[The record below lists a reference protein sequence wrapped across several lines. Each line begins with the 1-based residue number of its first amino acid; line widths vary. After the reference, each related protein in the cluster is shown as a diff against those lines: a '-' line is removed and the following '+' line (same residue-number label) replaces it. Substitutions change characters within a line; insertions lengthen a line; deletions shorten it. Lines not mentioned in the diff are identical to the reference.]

1 MAVTLYAKDVRKYF
15 GSTKAV
21 DGVSV
26 DFVAGQVTALV
37 GENGAGK
44 STLLKTMAGVHT
56 DEESGSFLLD
66 DQPYSRASTVDAAL
80 SGVSMVHQEPTVS
93 LELSIAENIF
103 IDRLRQFRNRFGTS
117 DKRAIQTAAKKV
129 LERVEADFDIE
140 TPIRSLN
147 LAERKIVEIARAL
160 SYEPQFV
167 FLDESTAVLSNK
179 EIGHVFKTIRLLKE
193 SNIGV
198 VFVSHHLSEV
208 FEIADQLVILKDGKL
223 VETGSVEQ
231 YDAPKIEAKMV
242 GRPIGEGIFPT
253 IEPPKEESPVLEV
266 RDLSAGRHFS
276 EVSFAVRPGEIV
288 GIAGLSGSGG
298 DQLLRA
304 IYGDL
309 GVDAGEMQLQGERY
323 SPTGSGYA
331 MQHGVSYVPGD
342 RSNEGVISQLSVRF
356 NISLAS
362 IPRRGPFIDYK
373 SETNVTEAAR
383 RDFSI
388 KSETVDSPCGSL
400 SGGNL
405 QKVVIAK
412 CLHISPR
419 LLLLDNPTRGIDVG
433 ARSEIYQLIRDR
445 ASQGLAVVLVSEDLL
460 EVIGL
465 SHRVLVM
472 KKGSI
477 SNEFDAHTTKL
488 TEEQVITYMV

>member
-1 MAVTLYAKDVRKYF
+1 MAGTLEAKNVRKYF

-21 DGVSV
+21 DGVSLE
-26 DFVAGQVTALV
+26 FMAGEVTALV

-44 STLLKTMAGVHT
+44 STLLKTIAGVHR
-56 DEESGSFLLD
+56 DEESGTFLLNGAS
-66 DQPYSRASTVDAAL
+66 YSRASTVDAAL
-80 SGVSMVHQEPTVS
+80 SGVSMVHQEPTIS

-103 IDRLRQFRNRFGTS
+103 IDRLRDFRNRFGIS
-117 DKRAIQTAAKKV
+117 DKKAIEKAARQV
-129 LERVEADFDIE
+129 LDRVEADFDIE
-140 TPIRSLN
+140 APIRSLN

-160 SYEPQFV
+160 SYDPQFV

-208 FEIADQLVILKDGKL
+208 FEIADQLAILKDGKL
-223 VETGSVEQ
+223 VETGTVAD
-231 YDAPKIEAKMV
+231 YDATTIEAKMV
-242 GRPIGEGIFPT
+242 GRPIGEGIFPA
-253 IEPPKEESPVLEV
+253 IAPAKEESPVLEV
-266 RDLSAGRHFS
+266 RKLSAGRHFS
-276 EVSFAVRPGEIV
+276 DTSFTVHPGEIV

-298 DQLLRA
+298 DQVLRA

-309 GVDAGEMQLQGERY
+309 PVDKGEMYLRGERY
-323 SPTGSGYA
+323 RPTGSGYA
-331 MQHGVSYVPGD
+331 MKKGVSYVPGD

-362 IPRRGPFIDYK
+362 IPRRGPFVDYRT
-373 SETNVTEAAR
+373 ETRVTEAAR

-388 KSETVDSPCGSL
+388 KSESVDSSCGSL

-412 CLHISPR
+412 CLHIAPR

-445 ASQGLAVVLVSEDLL
+445 ASEGLAVVLVSEDLL
-460 EVIGL
+460 EVIRL
-465 SHRVLVM
+465 SHRLMVM

-477 SNEFDAHTTKL
+477 TNEFDSRNTQL
-488 TEEQVITYMV
+488 TEQQVITYMV